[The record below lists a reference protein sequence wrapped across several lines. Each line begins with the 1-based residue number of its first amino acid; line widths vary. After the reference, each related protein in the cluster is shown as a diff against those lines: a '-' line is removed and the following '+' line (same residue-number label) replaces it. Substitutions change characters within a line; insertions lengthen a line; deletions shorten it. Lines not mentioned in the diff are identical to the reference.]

1 MKTAFLSAGDSA
13 KFKITDTKLHV
24 PIVTLFIV
32 NLTKQLSDEF
42 KKSVYWSNYQT
53 VLERVINK
61 GTNMYELLTFQDVKR
76 LFVLAYVL
84 AQNAPNNEACLL
96 GDLLTRKWLFRACCE
111 NKERKGI
118 LRTCYG
124 YKDFQFKNIL
134 IPLHPLTNFKT
145 QNYYQNKRRFNDW
158 WYWYFKFSII

>member
-24 PIVTLFIV
+24 PIVTLFTV

-61 GTNMYELLTFQDVKR
+61 GNNIYELLTFQDVKR
-76 LFVLAYVL
+76 LFVLAYVI
-84 AQNAPNNEACLL
+84 AQNAPKLVNKVNVKLSDSQLNKLNQRGVNLKMNIKMFEGNNSLDELL
-96 GDLLTRKWLFRACCE
+96 LKTKQK
-111 NKERKGI
+111 NK
-118 LRTCYG
+118 L
-124 YKDFQFKNIL
+124 KNLSYI
-134 IPLHPLTNFKT
+134 
-145 QNYYQNKRRFNDW
+145 
-158 WYWYFKFSII
+158 